1 MAKEVFMKSNWMT
14 FFLILAA
21 VLLLIVDKRLDL
33 LAVVAPASILV
44 ATLALRH
51 AGNASVEYRRKR

>member
-1 MAKEVFMKSNWMT
+1 MKSNRTT
-14 FFLILAA
+14 FLLVFAA

-44 ATLALRH
+44 ATLGLRH
-51 AGNASVEYRRKR
+51 GTASVEYRRKR